1 MVDSRGDGVG
11 SGGVEVINGG
21 GGVGSRGGGVDNG
34 GGGVVLTRQGSW
46 ADKQDYAG
54 LLHFPIVTSPFHYG
68 VTMNQI

>member
-34 GGGVVLTRQGSW
+34 GVRVVLTRQGSW

-54 LLHFPIVTSPFHYG
+54 L
-68 VTMNQI
+68 